1 MNRFV
6 FILPLMGILMASA
19 PVYAQD
25 VEAVPLSAPSYTLS
39 KETDPM
45 AMDPGTVGPA
55 DEKVLH
61 KGEALPATPPPGVD
75 DQPGTSYDPAPPIP
89 VTPPTDFA
97 PAAPVMDSE
106 RTQQNYPNNSVSGVV
121 KTDEKKFENR
131 VFCTLKVSFTSI
143 GTGIDN
149 KTAEKV
155 KTYLDAN
162 ADQLTYKRADW
173 GREGEYDYCI
183 DIPTH
188 NARAKIYTGLKRL
201 LPPKDSKD
209 QRTVLSGK
217 GFTRVENSM

>member
-6 FILPLMGILMASA
+6 FILPLIGILMASA
-19 PVYAQD
+19 PVYAQA
-25 VEAVPLSAPSYTLS
+25 VEAVPLSAPSYTLKS
-39 KETDPM
+39 ETDPM

-75 DQPGTSYDPAPPIP
+75 DQPGTSYDPAPATAA
-89 VTPPTDFA
+89 TPPADFS
-97 PAAPVMDSE
+97 PAAPAMDSE

-131 VFCTLKVSFTSI
+131 VFCTLKISFTSI

-155 KTYLDAN
+155 KAYLDAN

-183 DIPTH
+183 DIPAH
-188 NARAKIYTGLKRL
+188 NARAKLYTGLKRL
-201 LPPKDSKD
+201 LPPKDSND